1 MIYALFDSEVPKSTL
16 MANAKLYKIGLKGEC
31 FSTWVFW
38 KWIIYGF
45 AQSALVFY
53 VVFDSFNWSSSPEN
67 G

>member
-38 KWIIYGF
+38 KWILYGF